1 MPTGP
6 QGPNGTYLTKPME
19 SPLRFH
25 HTHMAHLFASGM
37 TPTEVAE
44 YTGFSCVQVTK
55 ILAAPLFQKEIARLQ
70 KDAEAKSVDLREA
83 LSGLALKALCNLEE
97 DLHISD
103 GKEPN
108 EMTTP
113 ERRMRQAASFDVLD
127 RIGLGKKELHVGEL
141 HLHKHEEQHIHN
153 MSETE
158 LRNDVLDLLRG

>member
-1 MPTGP
+1 
-6 QGPNGTYLTKPME
+6 
-19 SPLRFH
+19 
-25 HTHMAHLFASGM
+25 MAHLFATGM

-55 ILAAPLFQKEIARLQ
+55 ILAAPLFQKEIQRLQ
-70 KDAEAKSVDLREA
+70 KEAEVKSIDLRESLNA
-83 LSGLALKALCNLEE
+83 LALKALCNLEE

-127 RIGLGKKELHVGEL
+127 RVGLGKKELHVGEL
-141 HLHKHEEQHIHN
+141 HLHKHDEKHIHS
-153 MSETE
+153 MSEAD
-158 LRNDVLDLLRG
+158 LRNDVMELLRGN

>member
-1 MPTGP
+1 
-6 QGPNGTYLTKPME
+6 ME

-25 HTHMAHLFASGM
+25 HRHMAQLFATGL

-44 YTGFSCVQVTK
+44 YTGFTAPQVTR
-55 ILAAPLFQKEIARLQ
+55 ILAAPLFQKEIQRLQ
-70 KDAEAKSVDLREA
+70 KEADAKSVDLREA
-83 LSGLALKALCNLEE
+83 LNTLALKAICNLEE
-97 DLHISD
+97 DLHMAD
-103 GKEPN
+103 GKEPS

-113 ERRMRQAASFDVLD
+113 ERRMRQAATFDVLD

-141 HLHKHEEQHIHN
+141 HLHKHDEQHIHN